1 MSEENSAWAPRPNR
15 YSRPAKAIVQETI
28 AVDADADGVWIYWY
42 QSDERD
48 ATSIRMETCLF
59 ADYVNACK
67 EGPIKEVLKTV
78 VPMLAGAAIQA
89 KAKYAKEQTYASAVP
104 KKINVEELA
113 EELIA
118 EVENQYGFEAMVTK
132 LHDSAYTC
140 AQNVINET
148 DTTPNPQL
156 RSALMRAL
164 FERAMKQ

>member
-1 MSEENSAWAPRPNR
+1 M
-15 YSRPAKAIVQETI
+15 ETMR
-28 AVDADADGVWIYWY
+28 VDADAAGVWISWIQY
-42 QSDERD
+42 DNGGE
-48 ATSIRMETCLF
+48 IRMEVDLF
-59 ADYVNACK
+59 SAYVDACK
-67 EGPIKEVLKTV
+67 DGPVKDVLTRTL
-78 VPMLAGAAIQA
+78 PMLAAASIQM
-89 KAKYAKEQTYASAVP
+89 KAQYAEAQTYASAVP
-104 KKINVEELA
+104 KKTNVEELA
-113 EELIA
+113 EELIV